1 MVPFANR
8 LPRLTVEGSGEPT
21 QRTPVEENDVSR
33 PGAVTAT
40 VNCELVVTR
49 AEPSLNERIAKIGSC
64 GAGPNWL
71 ALARRFVIR
80 SPTFPEAG
88 TVKLR
93 PLNTTALGAY
103 GCAETLAGTGP
114 APVSTVSR
122 TSV

>member
-8 LPRLTVEGSGEPT
+8 LLRLMIEGSGEPT
-21 QRTPVEENDVSR
+21 QRTPVEEKDVSR

-49 AEPSLNERIAKIGSC
+49 VEPSLNERIAKIGSC

-71 ALARRFVIR
+71 AFPRRLVILR
-80 SPTFPEAG
+80 PTFPEAG
-88 TVKLR
+88 TVNLR
-93 PLNTTALGAY
+93 PLNTTALGAN

-114 APVSTVSR
+114 APVSTVRS
-122 TSV
+122 T